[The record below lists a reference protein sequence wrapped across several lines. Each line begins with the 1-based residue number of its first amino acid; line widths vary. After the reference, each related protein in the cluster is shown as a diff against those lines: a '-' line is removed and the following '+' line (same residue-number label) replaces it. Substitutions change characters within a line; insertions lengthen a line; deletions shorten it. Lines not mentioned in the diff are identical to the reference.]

1 MDRTAFPLILVSVI
15 LSAAAQVALK
25 AGMISPAIQQSVGAA
40 VATRIVTILTN
51 PMVLLGLFFYGASAA
66 VWLLVLQKIPVSTA
80 YPFVALGIVLTA
92 IAGRLV
98 FDDPFSAAKIAG
110 TLLIVGGVVVLARA

>member
-98 FDDPFSAAKIAG
+98 FNDPFSGAKIAG